1 MNLCLPKCI
10 NRCHPEC
17 QNVEECAIPGVRL
30 PPVQHEQVAELEQ
43 GCHSDDGVAFDV
55 LQERGYE
62 EGAEGEGRAVTQEH
76 AREVRGREGTRNI
89 RLKK

>member
-1 MNLCLPKCI
+1 M
-10 NRCHPEC
+10 
-17 QNVEECAIPGVRL
+17 RL

-43 GCHSDDGVAFDV
+43 GCHGDDGVAFDV

-76 AREVRGREGTRNI
+76 AREVRGR
-89 RLKK
+89 